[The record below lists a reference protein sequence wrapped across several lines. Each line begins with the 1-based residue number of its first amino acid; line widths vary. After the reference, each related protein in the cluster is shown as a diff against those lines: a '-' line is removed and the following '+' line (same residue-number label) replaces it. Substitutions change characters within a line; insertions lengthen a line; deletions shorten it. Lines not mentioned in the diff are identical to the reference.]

1 MILFNPMRKILKL
14 ILNKNSVPLFV
25 VLVFGILAARSLIF
39 QPGYF
44 IMHDDLQ
51 MMRQLQMEKCF
62 LDGQIPCRWVPDM
75 GYGYGFP
82 LFNFYPPLPY
92 LIGQGIRII
101 GFSFVTT
108 AKLGFALSLIA
119 SGAAMYFLAKE
130 FFGRAGGVLSAIFY
144 IWAPYHA
151 VEVYVRGA
159 MNENWAMVFFPL
171 IFLFSYKLV
180 RADNNNIIKW
190 LVALSLSWFGLLT
203 SHNLMV
209 MILAPFFGV
218 WLILLFLL
226 YKLKRLPYLIISGI
240 WALGLASYFTIPA
253 LMEYELT
260 QLKNQLVGYYEYS
273 AHFVT
278 IRQLLVSRFWGYEG
292 SAWGTENDGMSFSIG
307 HLHWILSVFIGMAI
321 LIRVFLV
328 KIKGWQNKNVLSELR
343 KHPVLM
349 VLGLFFIIGWIAAF
363 MTHERSTP
371 IYLFI
376 PQLQYIQFP
385 WRFLTVVIFA
395 FSFLVGVVPKVFAG
409 LKEIKTPVVGFI
421 LKIAGSVSQFAVVL
435 FLAAI
440 LTLMNWSYFRPEG
453 GKMGPLTDEEKFA
466 GLAWELQQASGALDY
481 LPIWAKRI
489 PTEFRSEIADVIEG
503 EAVISDASQGS
514 YWSLFRINAEEDVEV
529 RINTMYFP
537 EWRVFIKE
545 NSNST
550 EIPTYVPEEEEWGR
564 MWVELPPGE
573 HLVYAQIF
581 NTPVRTWSNAV
592 SFVSWTIMLLL
603 LLRKKLT
610 PKPLRAL

>member
-1 MILFNPMRKILKL
+1 
-14 ILNKNSVPLFV
+14 
-25 VLVFGILAARSLIF
+25 
-39 QPGYF
+39 
-44 IMHDDLQ
+44 
-51 MMRQLQMEKCF
+51 
-62 LDGQIPCRWVPDM
+62 
-75 GYGYGFP
+75 
-82 LFNFYPPLPY
+82 
-92 LIGQGIRII
+92 
-101 GFSFVTT
+101 
-108 AKLGFALSLIA
+108 
-119 SGAAMYFLAKE
+119 MYFLAKE

-180 RADNNNIIKW
+180 RADNDNIIKW

-226 YKLKRLPYLIISGI
+226 YKFKRLPYLIISGI

-278 IRQLLVSRFWGYEG
+278 IRQLLVSRFWGYGG
-292 SAWGTENDGMSFSIG
+292 SYWGTENDEMSFSIG
-307 HLHWILSVFIGMAI
+307 HLHWILSVFIGVAI

-376 PQLQYIQFP
+376 PQLQYITISLEVFND
-385 WRFLTVVIFA
+385 RDIRIFI
-395 FSFLVGVVPKVFAG
+395 SC
-409 LKEIKTPVVGFI
+409 
-421 LKIAGSVSQFAVVL
+421 
-435 FLAAI
+435 
-440 LTLMNWSYFRPEG
+440 
-453 GKMGPLTDEEKFA
+453 
-466 GLAWELQQASGALDY
+466 
-481 LPIWAKRI
+481 
-489 PTEFRSEIADVIEG
+489 RSR
-503 EAVISDASQGS
+503 S
-514 YWSLFRINAEEDVEV
+514 
-529 RINTMYFP
+529 
-537 EWRVFIKE
+537 
-545 NSNST
+545 
-550 EIPTYVPEEEEWGR
+550 
-564 MWVELPPGE
+564 
-573 HLVYAQIF
+573 
-581 NTPVRTWSNAV
+581 
-592 SFVSWTIMLLL
+592 
-603 LLRKKLT
+603 
-610 PKPLRAL
+610 